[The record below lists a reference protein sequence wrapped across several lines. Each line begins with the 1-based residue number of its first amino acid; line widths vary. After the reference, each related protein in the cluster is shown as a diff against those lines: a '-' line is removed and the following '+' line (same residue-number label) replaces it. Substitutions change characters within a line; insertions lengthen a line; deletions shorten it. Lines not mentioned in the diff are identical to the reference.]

1 MTENKSQIQQILD
14 AAILLDENQKIKIPF
29 DNARRMASVRSGL
42 YRLKEVGG
50 ELYKD
55 VQIKKS
61 GNILYVY
68 KAIESDMQLQ
78 FSVVSNDKDE
88 SVDADCDDETLNND
102 CTELKKKV
110 SDYNVI
116 GGVRANKINDA
127 MKTMFSAD
135 VRKITQE
142 TKDALEMIG
151 LEDCSEEEK
160 QEKKQEVRD
169 AANLK
174 LEEINRKRR
183 EAVLNGSIL

>member
-1 MTENKSQIQQILD
+1 MKTNQSQQILD
-14 AAILLDENQKIKIPF
+14 AALALEENQKIKIPF
-29 DNARRMASVRSGL
+29 ADASKMASVRAGL
-42 YRLKEVGG
+42 YRLKETGG

-55 VQIKKS
+55 VQVKKS

-68 KAIESDMQLQ
+68 KGIGKNDTPLQ
-78 FSVVSNDKDE
+78 FSVVNEDE
-88 SVDADCDDETLNND
+88 NTELDYDDETLHND
-102 CTELKKKV
+102 CAELKNKV
-110 SDYNVI
+110 VDYNVI
-116 GGVRANKINDA
+116 GGVRASKINDA

-160 QEKKQEVRD
+160 REKKQEVRD

-183 EAVLNGSIL
+183 EAVLNGSII